1 VGNGDDGIGHFDR
14 GFFEPNGEIVTA
26 AELFP
31 LPRTERLEGMDGED
45 EGKAV
50 VQLREDAAEM
60 GIPGVE
66 VDDVRIDSVRVE
78 IEAALKGTKDGMER
92 FRRGVGRGI
101 DAESG
106 HRRIRAGLELVAE
119 TAYLHLAEFRQFA
132 GEVLHV
138 DPRAPVNMG
147 RILVREKKGLHRSG
161 QESGFTGDFKN
172 EEGIAIE

>member
-1 VGNGDDGIGHFDR
+1 
-14 GFFEPNGEIVTA
+14 
-26 AELFP
+26 
-31 LPRTERLEGMDGED
+31 
-45 EGKAV
+45 
-50 VQLREDAAEM
+50 
-60 GIPGVE
+60 
-66 VDDVRIDSVRVE
+66 
-78 IEAALKGTKDGMER
+78 MER
-92 FRRGVGRGI
+92 FRRGVGRGT

-172 EEGIAIE
+172 EEGISIE